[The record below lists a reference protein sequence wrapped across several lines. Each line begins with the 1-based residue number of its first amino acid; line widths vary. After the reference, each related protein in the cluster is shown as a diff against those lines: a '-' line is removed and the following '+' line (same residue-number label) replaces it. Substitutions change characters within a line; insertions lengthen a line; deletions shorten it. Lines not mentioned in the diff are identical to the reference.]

1 MSITTAS
8 CVAKG
13 LDCGELKTFFE
24 PDADVAGL
32 GVIIAFAAVTFSACV
47 LSALYWL
54 LQVYFEIV
62 PRSSD
67 RPGRR
72 QRRDAYQAAFA
83 ERLSWFEIIENV
95 IISFS
100 DQQLFVGVAWGIALQ
115 FLGGC
120 ETTAYHY
127 NIITHMLI
135 MTCATHLVAIAVVRK
150 YWKSPAAAVPRVLV
164 SLAVYV
170 LTGMCFINQ
179 QAAFPSSF
187 DRNDPPDNR
196 FIQYAVCYQTGNTT
210 VENLITN
217 SAANPNAVIFESVS
231 GSTVIA
237 NWNLYVI
244 LLVCYAIA
252 LLRLVVFGLASCI
265 RSRPNPPRRSPQTS
279 LKILRSFDAFLQLFM
294 LAVGFVVSAFAYRYI
309 VDLREYLSK
318 FDRESDTEPNDEAGF
333 DGYGQLI
340 PLMLMLLT
348 TFQIIGD
355 LSVKFYEWKSRP
367 EEKVQAVKTELGGH
381 HSGR

>member
-1 MSITTAS
+1 VITT
-8 CVAKG
+8 
-13 LDCGELKTFFE
+13 L
-24 PDADVAGL
+24 
-32 GVIIAFAAVTFSACV
+32 
-47 LSALYWL
+47 
-54 LQVYFEIV
+54 
-62 PRSSD
+62 
-67 RPGRR
+67 
-72 QRRDAYQAAFA
+72 
-83 ERLSWFEIIENV
+83 
-95 IISFS
+95 S
-100 DQQLFVGVAWGIALQ
+100 DQQLFVGLAWGIALQ

-127 NIITHMLI
+127 NIITHMLL
-135 MTCATHLVAIAVVRK
+135 MTCATHLVAIGVVRK
-150 YWKSPAAAVPRVLV
+150 YWKSPAPATPRVLV

-279 LKILRSFDAFLQLFM
+279 LKILRSLDAFLQLFM

-309 VDLREYLSK
+309 IDLLAYLSK
-318 FDRESDTEPNDEAGF
+318 FERENKTDPNGEASF
-333 DGYGQLI
+333 EGYGQLI
-340 PLMLMLLT
+340 PLMLMLST
-348 TFQIIGD
+348 IFQTISD
-355 LSVKFYEWKSRP
+355 LSGKLKHRSARCLVLPLTYPWIIIVKFYEWKTRP
-367 EEKVQAVKTELGGH
+367 EEKVRAVKTELGGH